1 MKTISIIFILLLLV
15 SCEKEVKSELEINL
29 SSITSSL
36 PRLCGTN
43 PISSSCWAQFY
54 QTSKTYSVAPK
65 YEQEAL
71 AYFKNQGYVVSLNS
85 GTLVFDFS
93 DQHKK
98 YLLHKKVLIT
108 LEQGILMVLIL
119 IPTLFLIRVH
129 YRYKNKVKL
138 IKKIYYQNPEDLFFW
153 DKTYKKDFESAL
165 SKTSLPLYW
174 TVNLSENK
182 DKIVSITYYN
192 GRSMGRIASHNDF
205 FKNMFPNVKL
215 S

>member
-15 SCEKEVKSELEINL
+15 SCEKEAKSELEINL

-36 PRLCGTN
+36 PRLCGNN
-43 PISSSCWAQFY
+43 PVSSSCWNQFY
-54 QTSKTYSVAPK
+54 TKSRTYSVAPK

-71 AYFKNQGYVVSLNS
+71 AYFQNHGYLVSLNS
-85 GTLVFDFS
+85 GTLTFDFS

-98 YLLHKKVLIT
+98 YLLHQKVFIT
-108 LEQGILMVLIL
+108 LEQSILIVLIL
-119 IPTLFLIRVH
+119 IPTLFLVRVH
-129 YRYKNKVKL
+129 YRYKNKVNH
-138 IKKIYYQNPEDLFFW
+138 IKKLYYQNPEDLFFW
-153 DKTYKKDFESAL
+153 DKTYKKDFEDAL
-165 SKTSLPLYW
+165 AKTSLPMYW
-174 TVNLSENK
+174 KVNLSETE
-182 DKIVSITYYN
+182 DKIISITYYN